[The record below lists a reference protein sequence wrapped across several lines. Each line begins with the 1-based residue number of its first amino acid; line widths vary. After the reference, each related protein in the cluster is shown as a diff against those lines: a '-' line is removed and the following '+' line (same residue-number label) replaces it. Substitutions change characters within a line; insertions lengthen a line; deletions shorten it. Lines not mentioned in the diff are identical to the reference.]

1 MVNARAGQHEA
12 MTILTRIDSA
22 PGDRAEADSPL
33 DMVVDDP
40 TTFRGRVRGH
50 AAGELVFGE
59 VSAIAHRGVGTA
71 RAESY
76 YKVLVPVR
84 GHCLL
89 SQAGRQVRLAPN
101 DVAVL
106 DMSLPYSVLFDT
118 ACQLRVV
125 VLPGRVLRL
134 PATGVDALTA
144 TALSRRHPA
153 TALLPTLLAGMSTR
167 TGEFGTVEL
176 LRLAD
181 TVIDLVTTVL
191 AAHAGEDPSAT
202 AHGVLPRVKTF
213 LEDHL
218 DDPELSPAMAAAAA
232 HLSLGYLHK
241 LFRAEGATVCGWIR
255 QRRLECCR
263 ADLADP
269 ALYELTV
276 AAVAA
281 RRGFVDAAHFSRLF
295 KLTYGVPP
303 REYRILH
310 GIGNF
315 PAG

>member
-1 MVNARAGQHEA
+1 
-12 MTILTRIDSA
+12 MTILTRVDGASA
-22 PGDRAEADSPL
+22 AGRLLL
-33 DMVVDDP
+33 DLVVDDP
-40 TTFRGRVRGH
+40 ANFRGRVRGH
-50 AAGELVFGE
+50 AAGELVFAE
-59 VSAIAHRGVGTA
+59 VSAIAHRAVRDGSEA
-71 RAESY
+71 Y
-76 YKVLVPVR
+76 YKVLVPVQ
-84 GHCLL
+84 GYCVLN
-89 SQAGRQVRLAPN
+89 QAGCQVRLGPS

-106 DMSLPYSVLFDT
+106 DMSQPYQVLFDT
-118 ACQLRVV
+118 ACRLRIAVF
-125 VLPGRVLRL
+125 PHRVLRL
-134 PATGVDALTA
+134 PMAEVDAITA

-153 TALLPTLLAGMSTR
+153 TALLPALLAGMTTR
-167 TGEFGTVEL
+167 TTEFGTLEL

-181 TVIDLVTTVL
+181 TVIDLVTTAL
-191 AAHAGEDPSAT
+191 AAHIGADPAAT
-202 AHGVLPRVKTF
+202 AHGVLPRVKAF

-218 DDPELSPAMAAAAA
+218 DDPELSPAMAASAA

-263 ADLADP
+263 ADLTDP

-303 REYRILH
+303 REYRILN

-315 PAG
+315 PLTADTD

>member
-1 MVNARAGQHEA
+1 
-12 MTILTRIDSA
+12 MTILTRIDGVS
-22 PGDRAEADSPL
+22 GDHTRAPL

-40 TTFRGRVRGH
+40 ATFRGRVRGH
-50 AAGELVFGE
+50 AAGELVFAE
-59 VSAIAHRGVGTA
+59 MFVVPHRGAGTV
-71 RAESY
+71 RNGAEAY
-76 YKVLVPVR
+76 YKVLVPVQ

-89 SQAGRQVRLAPN
+89 SQAERQVPLGPN

-106 DMSLPYSVLFDT
+106 DLSQPYSVLFET
-118 ACQLRVV
+118 ACRLWVI
-125 VLPGRVLRL
+125 VLPRRVLRL
-134 PATGVDALTA
+134 PVAGVGAITA
-144 TALSRRHPA
+144 TRLSRRHPA
-153 TALLPTLLAGMSTR
+153 AALLSVMLAEMITR

-181 TVIDLVTTVL
+181 TLVDLVTTVL
-191 AAHAGEDPSAT
+191 TAHVGADRAAID
-202 AHGVLPRVKTF
+202 HGVLPRVKTF

-263 ADLADP
+263 ADLTDP
-269 ALYELTV
+269 GLYRLTV

-303 REYRILH
+303 REYRIL
-310 GIGNF
+310 N
-315 PAG
+315 AGMKQWRP

>member
-1 MVNARAGQHEA
+1 
-12 MTILTRIDSA
+12 MTILTRVDGVS
-22 PGDRAEADSPL
+22 GERAGVSSPL
-33 DMVVDDP
+33 DLVVDDP
-40 TTFRGRVRGH
+40 ATFRGRVRGH
-50 AAGELVFGE
+50 VAGELVFAE
-59 VSAIAHRGVGTA
+59 VSAIAHRGVGTV
-71 RAESY
+71 RAEAY

-84 GHCLL
+84 GHCSL
-89 SQAGRQVRLAPN
+89 SQSGRQVCLAPN

-106 DMSLPYSVLFDT
+106 DMSLPYTVLFDA
-118 ACQLRVV
+118 ACRLRVV

-134 PATGVDALTA
+134 PATGVDAVTA

-153 TALLPTLLAGMSTR
+153 TALLPTLLAGMSAR
-167 TGEFGTVEL
+167 TDEFGTVEL

-181 TVIDLVTTVL
+181 TVTGLVTTVL
-191 AAHAGEDPSAT
+191 AAHADADPA
-202 AHGVLPRVKTF
+202 AAPAQGVLPRVKAF

-241 LFRAEGATVCGWIR
+241 LFRAEGSTVCGWIR

-263 ADLADP
+263 ADLTDP
-269 ALYELTV
+269 ASYTLTV

-310 GIGNF
+310 GLGNF